1 LKLRDEKKLVIN
13 NMNIEF
19 LQKTFYGNTI
29 LDWLF
34 ASGIIISSLVVSKVV
49 YWLFKNIA
57 QKLTEKTKTTIDDI
71 IVDMMEEPISLAV
84 VLVGFHLA
92 VEMLNVSPGIESFR
106 GKAFQFLFILNV
118 AWLIERLV
126 NSLFENYLVPLT
138 AETEN
143 DLDDIVIPIIQ
154 KGTAFT
160 IWSLGIVVGLNNAG
174 YDVGAVLAGL
184 GIGGL
189 AFAIAAKDT
198 VSNMFGGLTIFIDKP
213 FVKGDRVKVKG
224 VDGRIQDIGLRTTK
238 LETMEGRRLTIPNSA
253 FIDNPVENITS
264 EPTRKII
271 QTIKLAHTN
280 NYSKVNEAILFIKG
294 ILDKNKNIEKEKSIV
309 SFISIEETG
318 FVIQL
323 IYFILPKSSKEIF
336 DTQTEVNS
344 EILTV
349 FEQNWIKFSY
359 NVFPKV

>member
-1 LKLRDEKKLVIN
+1 
-13 NMNIEF
+13 MNFEF
-19 LQKTFYGNTI
+19 FQKTFYGNLI
-29 LDWLF
+29 SDWLI
-34 ASGIIISSLVVSKVV
+34 AAVIILSSLVISKIL
-49 YWLFKNIA
+49 YWLFKHTITR
-57 QKLTEKTKTTIDDI
+57 LTSKTKTRIDDI
-71 IVDMMEEPISLAV
+71 IVDMMEEPVSLAV
-84 VLVGFHLA
+84 ILIGFHFAFEVLT
-92 VEMLNVSPGIESFR
+92 VSPTVDSLK
-106 GKAFQFLFILNV
+106 GKVFQFLFILNV

-126 NSLFENYLVPLT
+126 NSLFENYLVPLSE
-138 AETEN
+138 ETEN
-143 DLDDIVIPIIQ
+143 DLDDIIVPIVQ

-160 IWSLGIVVGLNNAG
+160 IWALGIIVGLNNAG

-224 VDGRIQDIGLRTTK
+224 VDGKIHDIGLRTTK
-238 LETMEGRRLTIPNSA
+238 LETMDGRRLTIPNSA
-253 FIDNPVENITS
+253 FIDNPVENISS
-264 EPTRKII
+264 EPTRKIV

-280 NYSKVNEAILFIKG
+280 NYTKVNEAILFIKG
-294 ILDKNKNIEKEKSIV
+294 ILEKNKNIEKEKSIV
-309 SFISIEETG
+309 SFIAIEDTG

-336 DTQTEVNS
+336 DTQTDVNS
-344 EILTV
+344 EILTT
-349 FEQNWIKFSY
+349 FEQNWIKLSY

>member
-1 LKLRDEKKLVIN
+1 
-13 NMNIEF
+13 MNFEF
-19 LQKTFYGNTI
+19 FQKTFYGNTI
-29 LDWLF
+29 SDWLI
-34 ASGIIISSLVVSKVV
+34 AAVIILSSLVISKVV
-49 YWLFKNIA
+49 YWLFKHTITR
-57 QKLTEKTKTTIDDI
+57 LTQKTKTRIDDI
-71 IVDMMEEPISLAV
+71 IVDMMEEPVSLAV
-84 VLVGFHLA
+84 ILIGFHFA
-92 VEMLNVSPGIESFR
+92 FEMLTVSANVSVF
-106 GKAFQFLFILNV
+106 KAKVFQFLFILNV

-138 AETEN
+138 EETEN
-143 DLDDIVIPIIQ
+143 DLDDIVVPIVQ

-224 VDGRIQDIGLRTTK
+224 VDGRIHDIGLRTTK

-253 FIDNPVENITS
+253 FIDNPVENISS
-264 EPTRKII
+264 EPTRKIV

-280 NYSKVNEAILFIKG
+280 NYTKVNEAILFIKG

-309 SFISIEETG
+309 SFTSIEDTG

-336 DTQTEVNS
+336 DTQTEVNM
-344 EILTV
+344 EILTTL
-349 FEQNWIKFSY
+349 EQNWIKLSY
-359 NVFPKV
+359 NVIPKT

>member
-1 LKLRDEKKLVIN
+1 
-13 NMNIEF
+13 MNFEF
-19 LQKTFYGNTI
+19 FQKTFYGNLI
-29 LDWLF
+29 SDWLI
-34 ASGIIISSLVVSKVV
+34 AAVIILSSLVISKIL
-49 YWLFKNIA
+49 YWLFKHTITR
-57 QKLTEKTKTTIDDI
+57 LTSKTKTRIDDI
-71 IVDMMEEPISLAV
+71 IVDMMEEPVSLAV
-84 VLVGFHLA
+84 ILIGFHFAFEVLT
-92 VEMLNVSPGIESFR
+92 VSPTVDSLK
-106 GKAFQFLFILNV
+106 GKVFQFLFILNV

-126 NSLFENYLVPLT
+126 NSLFENYLVPLSE
-138 AETEN
+138 ETEN
-143 DLDDIVIPIIQ
+143 DLDDIIVPIVQ

-160 IWSLGIVVGLNNAG
+160 IWALGIIVGLNNAG

-224 VDGRIQDIGLRTTK
+224 VDGAILDIGLRTTK
-238 LETMEGRRLTIPNSA
+238 LITMDGRRLTIPNSA
-253 FIDNPVENITS
+253 FIDNPVENISS
-264 EPTRKII
+264 EPTRKIV

-280 NYSKVNEAILFIKG
+280 NYTKVNEAILFIKG
-294 ILDKNKNIEKEKSIV
+294 ILEKNKNIEKEKSIV
-309 SFISIEETG
+309 SFIAIEDTG

-336 DTQTEVNS
+336 DTQTDVNS
-344 EILTV
+344 EILTT
-349 FEQNWIKFSY
+349 FEQNWIKLSY

>member
-1 LKLRDEKKLVIN
+1 
-13 NMNIEF
+13 MNFEF
-19 LQKTFYGNTI
+19 CQKTFYGNTI
-29 LDWLF
+29 SDWLI
-34 ASGIIISSLVVSKVV
+34 AAVIILSSLVISKVV
-49 YWLFKNIA
+49 YWLFKHTIA
-57 QKLTEKTKTTIDDI
+57 RLTQKTKTRIDDI
-71 IVDMMEEPISLAV
+71 IVDMMEEPVSLAV
-84 VLVGFHLA
+84 ILIGFHFA
-92 VEMLNVSPGIESFR
+92 FEMLTVSDNVSAFK
-106 GKAFQFLFILNV
+106 GKIFQFLFILNV

-138 AETEN
+138 EETEN
-143 DLDDIVIPIIQ
+143 DLDDIVVPIVQ

-253 FIDNPVENITS
+253 FIDNPVENISS
-264 EPTRKII
+264 EPTRKIT

-280 NYSKVNEAILFIKG
+280 NYTKVNEAILFIKG

-309 SFISIEETG
+309 SFTSIEDTG

-336 DTQTEVNS
+336 DTQTEVNT
-344 EILTV
+344 EILTT
-349 FEQNWIKFSY
+349 FEQNWIKLSY
-359 NVFPKV
+359 NIFPKT